1 MSIRVLPG
9 FVALTLAI
17 VVAALAFLPY
27 VARQYRRRGQLGL
40 GHALIAFAF
49 LCYILGLLAYVLIP
63 IPPVGPGFCEAYSW
77 VRPQLTPLASL
88 SGLPATFGSG
98 GVRSLLVDSA
108 FQQFAMN
115 IALFV
120 PMGMFVRHMFR
131 RGFLA
136 TIAIGAAATLFIEFT
151 QLTGIWFLYP
161 CPYRLFDVDDL
172 AANGLGAVVGAVL
185 APLLRLVPGQ
195 RTGAAPGVPRPVTAS
210 RRLLGMACDLLV
222 MWLSG
227 NVALLIVTAAVG
239 TGGAAEDGLPWIHA
253 VAQWGL
259 PAALI
264 GTSLVVRRA
273 TPGQQIVLLR
283 LTSVDGG
290 RAAALRA
297 VVWWISGFG
306 AFGVLQTAALIWW
319 APAVWAAV
327 ALAGLHAVSL
337 LLTADRR
344 GISGMLSGLHAV
356 DVRVGRDGPAGSATP
371 ETDEDDQTG
380 EGAAA
385 EPQRQSGTT
394 ASSRRGGGSEHDRPQ
409 NTRA

>member
-9 FVALTLAI
+9 FVALTIA
-17 VVAALAFLPY
+17 VVIAALAFLPY

-49 LCYILGLLAYVLIP
+49 LCYVIGLLAYVLIP

-77 VRPQLTPLASL
+77 VRPQLSPLASL
-88 SGLPATFGSG
+88 AGLPATFGSG
-98 GVRSLLVDSA
+98 GVRAVLVDFA

-120 PMGMFVRHMFR
+120 PLGMFVRHMFR
-131 RGFLA
+131 RGFLT
-136 TIAIGAAATLFIEFT
+136 TIAIGAATTLFIEFT

-172 AANGLGAVVGAVL
+172 AANGLGAVIGAIL

-210 RRLLGMACDLLV
+210 RRVLGMACDMLV

-227 NVALLIVTAAVG
+227 NVALLIVTAVLG
-239 TGGAAEDGLPWIHA
+239 TGGAAEDGLPWVHA
-253 VAQWGL
+253 VAQWSL

-283 LTSVDGG
+283 LTSVDGS
-290 RAAALRA
+290 RPAVLRA
-297 VVWWISGFG
+297 LIWWISGFG
-306 AFGVLQTAALIWW
+306 AFGLLQTAALIWW

-327 ALAGLHAVSL
+327 GLAVLHAGSL
-337 LLTADRR
+337 LLTSDRR

-356 DVRVGRDGPAGSATP
+356 DVRIGRD
-371 ETDEDDQTG
+371 ETDGRAAGGGEETVGGAEKTKKTG
-380 EGAAA
+380 T
-385 EPQRQSGTT
+385 P
-394 ASSRRGGGSEHDRPQ
+394 SRRGGRAGDGRSE